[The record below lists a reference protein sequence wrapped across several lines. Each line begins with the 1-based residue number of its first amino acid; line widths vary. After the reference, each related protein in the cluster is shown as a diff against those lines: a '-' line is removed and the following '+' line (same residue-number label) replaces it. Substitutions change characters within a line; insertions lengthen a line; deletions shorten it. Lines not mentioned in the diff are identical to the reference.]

1 MRKIVG
7 ILTILSVMVLLST
20 ADGQPRGAK
29 DKAESSIVTRMMA
42 FDKDNTGKLTKEM
55 ITDSRLLRLFDL
67 ADTNKDGVVTKEEL
81 QALAAK
87 LDAEQ
92 PEGGGKGPGGPGGG
106 RKGGKGK
113 DGLDGPEGKK
123 GKDGPGGRGGPGGPG
138 GRGFGGPPQ
147 PGQIMPVFLQNMLEL
162 TEDQKKQLEDLQ
174 KEVDAK
180 LAKILNA
187 DQKKQLE
194 EMRQRGPGGFGPP
207 GGGGPGGPG
216 GRGGPPPKKDD

>member
-81 QALAAK
+81 QALA
-87 LDAEQ
+87 
-92 PEGGGKGPGGPGGG
+92 G
-106 RKGGKGK
+106 
-113 DGLDGPEGKK
+113 
-123 GKDGPGGRGGPGGPG
+123 
-138 GRGFGGPPQ
+138 
-147 PGQIMPVFLQNMLEL
+147 
-162 TEDQKKQLEDLQ
+162 
-174 KEVDAK
+174 
-180 LAKILNA
+180 
-187 DQKKQLE
+187 
-194 EMRQRGPGGFGPP
+194 
-207 GGGGPGGPG
+207 
-216 GRGGPPPKKDD
+216 